1 MIRRSVEESQ
11 LTEVETARLLLQAA
25 RYLGETL
32 EPRRVYEH
40 FRELLA
46 EAIPH
51 DGVVVSS
58 FDADEGVIRCDYAW
72 VDGELLDV
80 SIFPTLT
87 FQRSGGMQ
95 SEVIRTGRPLLTND
109 LAARVQDSGT
119 YYDVEADGS
128 MRKVPDEGD
137 PTAQAAMMLPIKLD
151 GRVVGVVQLMSDH
164 DGYRADQVELAEG
177 MVAQLAAAVRNARL
191 HEERLRLEAAAAAAE
206 ERDQAAR
213 VLEAVGDGV
222 VFVDDRGA
230 IRFWNRAAE
239 RITGIPAE
247 RARGA
252 ALADLGAQWA
262 SVPAAVAPTRPHDPP
277 RPVTL
282 PVEAHGGE
290 LWLSFA
296 AVRRVDGTV
305 YAFQDQTPQRQLE
318 ESRHEIIATVSH
330 ELRTP
335 MTAVLGAARTLLR
348 PDIDLTGDSARQLLE
363 MIATQ
368 AARLAE
374 VTESVLLAGR
384 LDRAERLVE
393 PAPVDVAAAVGGA
406 LDALGEPPAAVRVET
421 ELEPGLTAL
430 ADANRLQ
437 QVLINLL
444 DNAVKYSPDGGR
456 IAVRSARGRGVARIE
471 VADEGPGIP
480 PADLPHVFERFFRGD
495 PSHRLAPGGTG
506 LGLYICR
513 GLLEQMRGSI
523 DVASEPGRGA
533 TFVVRLPAG

>member
-1 MIRRSVEESQ
+1 MIGAVGEPR

-32 EPRRVYEH
+32 EPLRVYEH
-40 FRELLA
+40 FRELMA

-58 FDADEGVIRCDYAW
+58 FAADEGLIRCDYAW

-80 SIFPTLT
+80 AIFPPLR
-87 FQRSGGMQ
+87 FNEHSGMQ

-109 LAARVQDSGT
+109 VAGRVQDSGT
-119 YYDVEADGS
+119 YYDVDAGGS
-128 MRKVPDEGD
+128 LRKVPDEGA

-151 GRVVGVVQLMSDH
+151 GRVVGVVQLMSDRQ
-164 DGYRADQVELAEG
+164 GYREDQLELAEG

-222 VFVDDRGA
+222 FFVDVAGT
-230 IRFWNRAAE
+230 IRFWNPAAE
-239 RITGIPAE
+239 RITGIPPG
-247 RARGA
+247 RALGATLA
-252 ALADLGAQWA
+252 ALGPQWA
-262 SVPAAVAPTRPHDPP
+262 ALDDAATDA

-282 PVEAHGGE
+282 PVEVEGGE
-290 LWLSFA
+290 RWLSFV
-296 AVRRVDGTV
+296 AVRRGDGTV
-305 YAFQDQTPQRQLE
+305 YAFQDQTWQRQLE

-348 PDIDLTGDSARQLLE
+348 RDIELSDEATRQLLE

-368 AARLAE
+368 AQRLSE

-384 LDRAERLVE
+384 LDRAERVVDLE
-393 PAPVDVAAAVGGA
+393 PVDVGVVVDAALTAVGGG
-406 LDALGEPPAAVRVET
+406 LPDTVELRA
-421 ELEPGLTAL
+421 ELEPGVTAL

-444 DNAVKYSPDGGR
+444 DNAVKYSPEGGC
-456 IAVRSARGRGVARIE
+456 IVVRGSRVGEEARIE
-471 VADEGPGIP
+471 VADDGPGIP
-480 PADLPHVFERFFRGD
+480 ADELERVFERFYRGD

-513 GLLEQMRGSI
+513 GLVEQMNGRIEAS
-523 DVASEPGRGA
+523 SEPGRGA